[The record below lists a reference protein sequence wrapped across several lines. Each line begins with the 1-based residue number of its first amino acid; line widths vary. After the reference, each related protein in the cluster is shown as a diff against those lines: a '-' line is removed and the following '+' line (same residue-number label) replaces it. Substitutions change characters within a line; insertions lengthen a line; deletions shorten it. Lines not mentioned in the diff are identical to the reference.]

1 LCIPQKHLDL
11 KSLAVSS
18 LYAFASHADIMVAVA
33 PTSYHQDAQ
42 FHSGTETMKERVWV
56 RVEQVFYIAKKSR
69 SALCVQTH
77 DSFQEAPT
85 TWLKDI
91 APVFEAQMTC
101 CRLRHPAGL
110 PCDREKLVVCMLG
123 LFFDLLSRDKQG
135 MMSDGAREVKEIFEA
150 QKERIFPKTFEYTQT
165 DGTSLKD
172 KELFGDLVQRMEKYV
187 AGMDTDQLLVLKRSS
202 SGLTSQFSSEEL
214 VIPVP
219 NASPVDSRE
228 SPAPAATNN
237 SAEPVNPLDN
247 AVPVDATLRVTL

>member
-1 LCIPQKHLDL
+1 
-11 KSLAVSS
+11 
-18 LYAFASHADIMVAVA
+18 
-33 PTSYHQDAQ
+33 
-42 FHSGTETMKERVWV
+42 
-56 RVEQVFYIAKKSR
+56 
-69 SALCVQTH
+69 
-77 DSFQEAPT
+77 
-85 TWLKDI
+85 
-91 APVFEAQMTC
+91 
-101 CRLRHPAGL
+101 
-110 PCDREKLVVCMLG
+110 MLG